1 MKTLVVSIKSSS
13 EVLADFEKA
22 LKKARAG
29 RIKKPHYEISFD
41 NRKDFERFVRHISI
55 LSMILALKPRSIY
68 ELAKL
73 SCMDISNMNKII
85 LFFEEVG
92 AVRLK
97 VTKVN
102 GRTVKQPLVDYNKIE
117 FDLVPRQ
124 SSFSE

>member
-29 RIKKPHYEISFD
+29 RFKKPHYEISFD
-41 NRKDFERFVRHISI
+41 NRKDFERFIRHISI

-73 SCMDISNMNKII
+73 SRMDISNMNKII

-97 VTKVN
+97 VIKVN
-102 GRTVKQPLVDYNKIE
+102 GRTVKQPLVDYDKIE
-117 FDLVPRQ
+117 FDLAA
-124 SSFSE
+124 